1 MARPTKPT
9 PSRAGKAAS
18 KPTKATARPTAA
30 ARAKQ
35 VAASPSKDELRA
47 RVEKLERANTILR
60 TKNRTGLTNF
70 HEASDRVAELE
81 ARLEK
86 LELQLSR
93 ASTETKAKPAADA
106 VKPKRTAGRRQ
117 RAVNGSHETD
127 DATSMSETGPHGD
140 MDENASASIQ

>member
-9 PSRAGKAAS
+9 PSRAGKAAP
-18 KPTKATARPTAA
+18 KPTKAPTRPTAN

-47 RVEKLERANTILR
+47 RIEKLERANTILR
-60 TKNRTGLTNF
+60 TKNRTGLANF
-70 HEASDRVAELE
+70 HEASDRVVELE

-93 ASTETKAKPAADA
+93 SSTDAKTKPAEAA
-106 VKPKRTAGRRQ
+106 KPKRAAVRRQ
-117 RAVNGSHETD
+117 RVANDTHGTD
-127 DATSMSETGPHGD
+127 EAASISETGVHAD
-140 MDENASASIQ
+140 MDEKASASIQ